1 MKSLF
6 TVKRLPLV
14 LASVFA
20 ASGAVA
26 QQSTPVQLS
35 PVVVTASGFEQ
46 DIKEAPAS
54 ITVITREELENK
66 FYRDAYDA
74 LQDVPGVI
82 VTGGGDR
89 RDITIRG
96 MSSKYTLILIDGKR
110 QSSAETRTNSD
121 SSGVEGGW
129 TPPLS
134 EIERIE
140 VVRGPMSSL
149 YGSDAMGGVINI
161 ITRKVPKEWGGS
173 IRLDSTLQAH
183 SRSGDIFQGNF
194 MLGGPIKEGVLGLQ
208 VYGQQTNR
216 KEDDIYEGYRKRES
230 FEVGAKLSLTPS
242 ENHSFVLEGSTKRQK
257 YNSTLGKT
265 VEPVAPGTACGRF
278 GCPDS
283 SETDYR
289 GEKVSLTHSGNW
301 GFATSDTYVQQE
313 DFNNKSRDMRIKNT
327 DARTAWVA
335 PLGDHLLTIG
345 SSYQHQK
352 LNDQTGNQLTT
363 GVNRIKRTQWA
374 LFLEDEWSL
383 TNSFALT
390 GGVRYDHDEN
400 YGKHFSPRVYGVW
413 TANDNWTI
421 KGGVSTGFRA
431 PDLRQTVA
439 GWGQVSRGGN
449 MYGNPDLKP
458 EKSLSQE
465 FGVMY
470 DTLEGFSAG
479 VTLFNNDF
487 KDKITRIA
495 CPLSKCTDGPNQ
507 FGSNPTT
514 YENVDKAVTR
524 GVETNFSWDLAKD
537 WTLKANYTY
546 TDSKQ
551 KSGPNEGQP
560 LNQMP
565 KHMANVSLDWRPT
578 EKISTWARVNFR
590 GKESEPVT
598 SASSSTTK
606 APSYTFVDLGG
617 TYKLNKNVDLYA
629 GIYNIMDKQ
638 IRYEDYSYVEDG
650 RRYWLGVGLR
660 F

>member
-14 LASVFA
+14 LAGVFA

-216 KEDDIYEGYRKRES
+216 KEDDIYDGYRKRES
-230 FEVGAKLSLTPS
+230 FEVGAKLSLTPT
-242 ENHSFVLEGSTKRQK
+242 ENHSFVLEGSSKRQK

-265 VEPVAPGTACGRF
+265 VEPIAPGVPCDRS

-363 GVNRIKRTQWA
+363 GINRVKRTQWA

-524 GVETNFSWDLAKD
+524 GVETNFSWDLAQD
-537 WTLKANYTY
+537 WTVKANYTY

>member
-14 LASVFA
+14 LAGVFA

-216 KEDDIYEGYRKRES
+216 KEDDIYDGYRKRES
-230 FEVGAKLSLTPS
+230 FEVGAKLSLTPT
-242 ENHSFVLEGSTKRQK
+242 ENHSFVLEGSSKRQK

-265 VEPVAPGTACGRF
+265 VEPIAPGVPCDRS

-363 GVNRIKRTQWA
+363 GINRVKRTQWA

-400 YGKHFSPRVYGVW
+400 YSKHFSPRVYGVW

-524 GVETNFSWDLAKD
+524 GVETNFSWDLAQD
-537 WTLKANYTY
+537 WTVKANYTY

>member
-14 LASVFA
+14 LAGVFV

-26 QQSTPVQLS
+26 QENTPVQLS

-194 MLGGPIKEGVLGLQ
+194 MLGGPIKEGILGLQ

-216 KEDDIYEGYRKRES
+216 KEDDIYDGYRKRES
-230 FEVGAKLSLTPS
+230 FEVGAKLSLTPT
-242 ENHSFVLEGSTKRQK
+242 ENHSFVLEGSSKRQK

-265 VEPVAPGTACGRF
+265 VEPIAPGEPCGRS

-363 GVNRIKRTQWA
+363 GVNRVKRTQWA

-383 TNSFALT
+383 TSSFALT

-449 MYGNPDLKP
+449 MYGNPNLKP

-524 GVETNFSWDLAKD
+524 GVETNFSWDLAQD
-537 WTLKANYTY
+537 WTVKANYTY

>member
-1 MKSLF
+1 
-6 TVKRLPLV
+6 
-14 LASVFA
+14 
-20 ASGAVA
+20 
-26 QQSTPVQLS
+26 
-35 PVVVTASGFEQ
+35 
-46 DIKEAPAS
+46 
-54 ITVITREELENK
+54 
-66 FYRDAYDA
+66 
-74 LQDVPGVI
+74 
-82 VTGGGDR
+82 
-89 RDITIRG
+89 
-96 MSSKYTLILIDGKR
+96 
-110 QSSAETRTNSD
+110 SD

-216 KEDDIYEGYRKRES
+216 KEDDIYDGYRKRES
-230 FEVGAKLSLTPS
+230 FEVGAKLSLTPT
-242 ENHSFVLEGSTKRQK
+242 ENHSFVLEGSSKRQK

-265 VEPVAPGTACGRF
+265 VEPIAPGVPCDRS

-363 GVNRIKRTQWA
+363 GINRVKRTQWA

-524 GVETNFSWDLAKD
+524 GVETNFSWDLAQD
-537 WTLKANYTY
+537 WTVKANYTY

>member
-14 LASVFA
+14 LAGVFV

-26 QQSTPVQLS
+26 QENTPVQLS

-216 KEDDIYEGYRKRES
+216 KEDDIYDGYRKRES
-230 FEVGAKLSLTPS
+230 FEVGAKLSLTPT
-242 ENHSFVLEGSTKRQK
+242 ENHSFVLEGSSKRQK

-265 VEPVAPGTACGRF
+265 VEPIAPGEPCGRS

-363 GVNRIKRTQWA
+363 GVNRVKRTQWA

-449 MYGNPDLKP
+449 MYGNPNLKP

-524 GVETNFSWDLAKD
+524 GVETNFSWDLAQD
-537 WTLKANYTY
+537 WTVKANYTY

>member
-14 LASVFA
+14 LAGVFA

-216 KEDDIYEGYRKRES
+216 KEDDIYDGYRKRES
-230 FEVGAKLSLTPS
+230 FEVGAKLSLTPT
-242 ENHSFVLEGSTKRQK
+242 ENHSFVLEGSSKRQK

-265 VEPVAPGTACGRF
+265 VEPIAPGVPCDRS

-363 GVNRIKRTQWA
+363 GINRVKRTQWA

-400 YGKHFSPRVYGVW
+400 YGKHFSPRVYG
-413 TANDNWTI
+413 
-421 KGGVSTGFRA
+421 GVDCQR
-431 PDLRQTVA
+431 
-439 GWGQVSRGGN
+439 
-449 MYGNPDLKP
+449 
-458 EKSLSQE
+458 
-465 FGVMY
+465 
-470 DTLEGFSAG
+470 
-479 VTLFNNDF
+479 
-487 KDKITRIA
+487 
-495 CPLSKCTDGPNQ
+495 
-507 FGSNPTT
+507 
-514 YENVDKAVTR
+514 
-524 GVETNFSWDLAKD
+524 
-537 WTLKANYTY
+537 
-546 TDSKQ
+546 
-551 KSGPNEGQP
+551 
-560 LNQMP
+560 
-565 KHMANVSLDWRPT
+565 
-578 EKISTWARVNFR
+578 
-590 GKESEPVT
+590 
-598 SASSSTTK
+598 
-606 APSYTFVDLGG
+606 
-617 TYKLNKNVDLYA
+617 
-629 GIYNIMDKQ
+629 
-638 IRYEDYSYVEDG
+638 
-650 RRYWLGVGLR
+650 
-660 F
+660 

>member
-14 LASVFA
+14 LAGVFA

-26 QQSTPVQLS
+26 QESTPVQLS

-54 ITVITREELENK
+54 ITVITREDLENK

-110 QSSAETRTNSD
+110 QSSTETRTNSD

-173 IRLDSTLQAH
+173 IRLDSTLQSH

-194 MLGGPIKEGVLGLQ
+194 MLGGPIKDGVLGLQ

-216 KEDDIYEGYRKRES
+216 KEDDIYNGYRKRES

-278 GCPDS
+278 GCPSS

-335 PLGDHLLTIG
+335 PLGDHLLTVG
-345 SSYQHQK
+345 ASYQHQK
-352 LNDQTGNQLTT
+352 LNDETGNQLTT
-363 GVNRIKRTQWA
+363 GISRIKRTQWA
-374 LFLEDEWSL
+374 LFMEDEWSL

-390 GGVRYDHDEN
+390 GGLRYDHDEN
-400 YGKHFSPRVYGVW
+400 FGKHFSPRIYGVW
-413 TANDNWTI
+413 SATDNWTI

-431 PDLRQTVA
+431 PDLRQTIP

-487 KDKITRIA
+487 KDKITRVS
-495 CPLSKCTDGPNQ
+495 CPTTKCTDGPNQ
-507 FGSNPTT
+507 FGSDPTT

-524 GVETNFSWDLAKD
+524 GIETNFTWDLAKD

-578 EKISTWARVNFR
+578 EKISTWARVNYR

-629 GIYNIMDKQ
+629 GIYNVLDKQ
-638 IRYEDYSYVEDG
+638 IRYDDYSYVEDG

>member
-14 LASVFA
+14 LAGAFA
-20 ASGAVA
+20 ASGALA
-26 QQSTPVQLS
+26 QESTPVQLS

-54 ITVITREELENK
+54 ITVITRDELENK

-110 QSSAETRTNSD
+110 QSSTETRTNSD

-173 IRLDSTLQAH
+173 IRLDSTLQSH

-216 KEDDIYEGYRKRES
+216 KEDDIYNGYRKRES

-265 VEPVAPGTACGRF
+265 VEPIAPGTACGRS
-278 GCPDS
+278 GCPAS

-335 PLGDHLLTIG
+335 PLGDHLLTLG
-345 SSYQHQK
+345 ASYQHQK
-352 LNDQTGNQLTT
+352 LNDETGNQLTT
-363 GVNRIKRTQWA
+363 GINRIKRTQWS
-374 LFLEDEWSL
+374 LFMEDEWSL

-390 GGVRYDHDEN
+390 GGLRYDHDEN
-400 YGKHFSPRVYGVW
+400 FGKHFSPRIYGVW
-413 TANDNWTI
+413 SATDNWTI

-431 PDLRQTVA
+431 PDLRQTIP

-470 DTLEGFSAG
+470 DSLDGFSAG

-495 CPLSKCTDGPNQ
+495 CPASKCTDGPNQ
-507 FGSNPTT
+507 FGSDPTT

-524 GVETNFSWDLAKD
+524 GIETNFSWDLAQD

-546 TDSKQ
+546 THSKQ

-565 KHMANVSLDWRPT
+565 KHMANVSLDWHPT
-578 EKISTWARVNFR
+578 EKISTWARVNYR

-598 SASSSTTK
+598 SASSSTTR

-629 GIYNIMDKQ
+629 GIYNILDKQ
-638 IRYEDYSYVEDG
+638 IRYDDYSYVEDG

>member
-1 MKSLF
+1 MKPLF

-26 QQSTPVQLS
+26 QENTPVQLS

-54 ITVITREELENK
+54 ITVITRDELENK

-110 QSSAETRTNSD
+110 QSSTETRTNSD

-161 ITRKVPKEWGGS
+161 ITRKVPKKWGGS
-173 IRLDSTLQAH
+173 IRLDSTLQSH

-194 MLGGPIKEGVLGLQ
+194 MLGGPIKDGLLGLQ

-216 KEDDIYEGYRKRES
+216 KEDDIYNGYRKRES

-265 VEPVAPGTACGRF
+265 VEPVAPGTSCGRF
-278 GCPDS
+278 GCPSS

-289 GEKVSLTHSGNW
+289 GEKISLTHSGNW

-335 PLGDHLLTIG
+335 PLGDHLLTVG
-345 SSYQHQK
+345 ASYQHQK
-352 LNDQTGNQLTT
+352 LNDQTGNQLST
-363 GVNRIKRTQWA
+363 GINRIKRTQWA
-374 LFLEDEWSL
+374 LFMEDEWSL
-383 TNSFALT
+383 TNSLALT

-400 YGKHFSPRVYGVW
+400 FGKHFSPRIYGVW
-413 TANDNWTI
+413 SATDNWTI
-421 KGGVSTGFRA
+421 K
-431 PDLRQTVA
+431 
-439 GWGQVSRGGN
+439 RGGI
-449 MYGNPDLKP
+449 YRLP
-458 EKSLSQE
+458 
-465 FGVMY
+465 
-470 DTLEGFSAG
+470 
-479 VTLFNNDF
+479 
-487 KDKITRIA
+487 
-495 CPLSKCTDGPNQ
+495 CP
-507 FGSNPTT
+507 
-514 YENVDKAVTR
+514 
-524 GVETNFSWDLAKD
+524 
-537 WTLKANYTY
+537 
-546 TDSKQ
+546 
-551 KSGPNEGQP
+551 
-560 LNQMP
+560 
-565 KHMANVSLDWRPT
+565 
-578 EKISTWARVNFR
+578 
-590 GKESEPVT
+590 
-598 SASSSTTK
+598 
-606 APSYTFVDLGG
+606 
-617 TYKLNKNVDLYA
+617 
-629 GIYNIMDKQ
+629 
-638 IRYEDYSYVEDG
+638 
-650 RRYWLGVGLR
+650 
-660 F
+660 